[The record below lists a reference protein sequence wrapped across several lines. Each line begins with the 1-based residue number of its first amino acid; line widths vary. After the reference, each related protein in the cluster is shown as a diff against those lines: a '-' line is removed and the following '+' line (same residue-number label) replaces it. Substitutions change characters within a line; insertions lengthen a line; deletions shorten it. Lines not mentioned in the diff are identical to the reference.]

1 MSYFKE
7 VSGRSGVKRTAAGE
21 IEIGMPKRIWT
32 AGVSEAEHPGEGERT
47 VGEGE
52 REKETWLK
60 WCTGS
65 ERRQVESEGRE
76 ERGKGGHE
84 GHGCMRREET
94 DERDMK
100 GEWRRRLSRKK
111 KSKSEAAR
119 GAWDGRFFVFFF
131 PLHLLCL

>member
-1 MSYFKE
+1 MGYFRE

-47 VGEGE
+47 VGRETE
-52 REKETWLK
+52 RERERKTWLK

-84 GHGCMRREET
+84 GHGRMRREET

-119 GAWDGRFFVFFF
+119 GAWDGVFFS
-131 PLHLLCL
+131 LHLLCL